1 MARSLLRPRA
11 RAIICYGVRVIPT
24 SRPLP
29 ERLGRFDVLAKIGEG
44 GMAAVYLGH
53 AASAAGDQVVAIK
66 VIKEELSLNTDF
78 VMMFMDEA
86 RIISRLNH
94 PNIVRVHEL
103 GNEGSRLF
111 LAMEL
116 LFGQSL
122 WHVWNACRERGVRLR
137 YDVACWIGARVAE
150 GLHHAHELRDEK
162 GQFLN
167 VVHRDVNASNVFV
180 TYDGHVKIIDF
191 GLAKAANRVS
201 KTAAG
206 VVKGKL
212 AYMSPEQAVG
222 NPLDR
227 RSDLFA
233 LATTLWEVTVDRRLF
248 KGSDDIDTLKRVH
261 AADVPDPTKLV
272 EGFPPYLW
280 NVLRKALAREPVQ
293 RYQTGLD
300 MARELDACARAEG
313 REVTPLVLK
322 DIMGA
327 LFAHEQQRQGQWLQ
341 DASSGNRA
349 APREAM
355 QTGTVRMHAVET
367 PRNPIRPQTAPMARA
382 MWPQGQP
389 PEGMFGPPSRPNPQH
404 DATWRRLDPGVAGG
418 GPQPSGPG
426 PSSPTGSATA
436 PPGGDPWAL
445 DTARSAP
452 SQPSRAVLMIVLVV
466 SVLAAIGLGVG
477 AALYFAKR

>member
-1 MARSLLRPRA
+1 
-11 RAIICYGVRVIPT
+11 
-24 SRPLP
+24 
-29 ERLGRFDVLAKIGEG
+29 VLAKIGEG

-53 AASAAGDQVVAIK
+53 GTGQKGDQVVAIK

-86 RIISRLNH
+86 RIISRLGH
-94 PNIVRVHEL
+94 PNIVRVLEL

-137 YDVACWIGARVAE
+137 YDVAAWIAARVAE
-150 GLHHAHELRDEK
+150 GLHHAHELRDDR

-180 TYDGHVKIIDF
+180 TYDGQVKIIDF

-222 NPLDR
+222 NALDR

-233 LATTLWEVTVDRRLF
+233 LGTTLWEITVDRRLF

-261 AADVPDPTKLV
+261 AADVPDPTRLV
-272 EGFPPYLW
+272 EGFPGHLW
-280 NVLRKALAREPVQ
+280 NVLRKALAREAAQ
-293 RYQTGLD
+293 RYQTGLE
-300 MARELDACARAEG
+300 MARDLDGCARAEG
-313 REVTPLVLK
+313 RAVTPQIVAE
-322 DIMGA
+322 IMAA
-327 LFAHEQQRQGQWLQ
+327 LFSHEQQRQAQWIQ
-341 DASSGNRA
+341 DASSGNKTARM
-349 APREAM
+349 EAM
-355 QTGTVRMHAVET
+355 HAGTPRVMDT
-367 PRNPIRPQTAPMARA
+367 PRNTFRPTTAPMARA
-382 MWPQGQP
+382 MWPQGAP
-389 PEGMFGPPSRPNPQH
+389 PEGMFGPPSRPQHAH
-404 DATWRRLDPGVAGG
+404 DATWRRLDPAAA
-418 GPQPSGPG
+418 PRAHASSNPSY
-426 PSSPTGSATA
+426 PSSPPRPAMSTV
-436 PPGGDPWAL
+436 PPSDW
-445 DTARSAP
+445 TSRSAP
-452 SQPSRAVLMIVLVV
+452 NANAQPTSTRGLLVFVLVL
-466 SVLAAIGLGVG
+466 SVIAAMGLGI
-477 AALYFAKR
+477 AAATFFAKR